1 MSDRR
6 GDPGIRWMQGLWTLA
21 AVVLLAL
28 AACDDDGGNGSSL
41 DCFFPYG
48 VPCGDRAH
56 GVNGCVQDSCNWC
69 GCEAQREVAACT
81 LVGCDTITCTTGQ
94 DCPEDHECLW
104 NAGCGETH
112 GYCNRQT
119 YYCPHTPHAFTL
131 CDCEGNTIQVDA
143 NACLPDRR
151 YDHAGACQ

>member
-1 MSDRR
+1 
-6 GDPGIRWMQGLWTLA
+6 MQGLWTLA